1 MSERSAGHC
10 RSGRGPKNLKS
21 QIVIIGGGFA
31 GVWSAAAAARVRN
44 QAGIEATDL
53 PIVLLAPGEEMV
65 IRPRLYESQ
74 PDMMGLPLARIL
86 EPLEVRHLRAAA
98 SDIDT
103 ATRRITVNV
112 AGEEVRALSY
122 TRMVLASGS
131 QLAAPN
137 LPGFEHLHDVDTMAA
152 AVALDRHL
160 HGLPSHPG
168 QDGRFTAVVVGSGF
182 TGIEVA
188 TELVTRLRAIAAHH
202 GADDVRVVLIE
213 RADVIGPDLGPGPR
227 PVLLE
232 ALAELGIENR
242 LATTVVSLD
251 DRSVRLSDGSTIP
264 AHTAIWT
271 AGMRASPLTDRIPG
285 PRDELGRLKVD
296 PYLRVTGVP
305 GVFAAG
311 DTAAAELESGHRTM
325 QSCQHAHAMG
335 RLAGHNAAAELLGVS
350 LAPFEPEPYV
360 TCLDLG
366 QAGAVLTAG
375 WDREVKLT
383 GPPAKQ
389 LKRKINQAIYPPVDD
404 AAEMLKRADFRAAS
418 RTRLRRRPDA
428 ASVDS
433 PAAS

>member
-1 MSERSAGHC
+1 M
-10 RSGRGPKNLKS
+10 S

-44 QAGIEATDL
+44 QAGVEATDL
-53 PIVLLAPGEEMV
+53 PIALISPGQEMV

-86 EPLEVRHLRAAA
+86 EPVAVQHIRAAA

-103 ATRRITVNV
+103 AARRITVSA
-112 AGEEVRALSY
+112 AGEEVREMSY
-122 TRMVLASGS
+122 TSLVLASGS
-131 QLAAPN
+131 QLLAPT
-137 LPGFEHLHDVDTMAA
+137 LPGSEHLHNVDTMAA

-160 HGLPSHPG
+160 HGLPSHPT

-188 TELVTRLRAIAAHH
+188 TQMVTRLHAIAEPHH
-202 GADDVRVVLIE
+202 AADDVRVILIE
-213 RADVIGPDLGPGPR
+213 RADVIGPELGPGPR
-227 PVLLE
+227 PVLLK
-232 ALAELGIENR
+232 ALAELGIETR
-242 LATTVVSLD
+242 LRTTVVSLD

-264 AHTAIWT
+264 AHTTIWT
-271 AGMRASPLTDRIPG
+271 AGMRANPLTKRIPG
-285 PRDELGRLKVD
+285 ARDELGRLKVD
-296 PYLRVTGVP
+296 PCLSVTGVP

-311 DTAAAELESGHRTM
+311 DTAVAELESGHPTM

-350 LAPFEPEPYV
+350 LAPFKPEPYV

-389 LKRKINQAIYPPVDD
+389 LKRKINQTIYPPVDD
-404 AAEMLKRADFRAAS
+404 AAEILKHADFQAAS
-418 RTRLRRRPDA
+418 RTQLRGRPRA
-428 ASVDS
+428 ATVES